1 MRAGAL
7 GLSLLSDPLDA
18 PVLKALEDGPMSLI
32 DLRQTVGSP
41 PETTLRKHLKSL
53 TELGLLMKCRQPGFP
68 GPVTYELTPS
78 GRGLCT
84 AAAAAEAWLKTAPG
98 GPMQFGRPVAKSAI
112 KSVVDAWTTKMARAL
127 AAKPLSLTELD
138 RLLPSVNYPALER
151 RLTAMRLAGQI
162 EPMPGRAGST
172 PYRVTRW
179 MREAVGPLIAAAN
192 WESRHHLTGREPLGR
207 LDFEAILLL
216 ALPLVTLPSTANG
229 ICQLTV
235 DLSSGRQDVA
245 GGAVV
250 VVENGQPVSCAA
262 NLSTE
267 SRSIVRGPGAAWLAA
282 LMGEI
287 QTGIL
292 FEGDKDLGEDV
303 VSALARLCARQLSAP
318 LTAI

>member
-1 MRAGAL
+1 VRAGAL
-7 GLSLLSDPLDA
+7 GLTLLSDPLDA
-18 PVLKALEDGPMSLI
+18 PILKALEDGPMPLI

-41 PETTLRKHLKSL
+41 AETTLRKHLKSL
-53 TELGLLMKCRQPGFP
+53 TDLGLLTKCQQPEFP
-68 GPVTYELTPS
+68 GPVTYELTSS
-78 GRGLCT
+78 GRELCT
-84 AAAAAEAWLKTAPG
+84 AAAATEAWLKTAPG
-98 GPMQFGRPVAKSAI
+98 GPMPFGRPVAKSAL

-127 AAKPLSLTELD
+127 AVKPLSLTELD

-179 MREAVGPLIAAAN
+179 MREAVAPLIAAAN
-192 WESRHHLTGREPLGR
+192 WESRHHPTGREPLGR

-216 ALPLVTLPSTANG
+216 AIPLVTLPSAASGT
-229 ICQLTV
+229 CQLTV
-235 DLSSGRQDVA
+235 DLPNSRQDVA
-245 GGAVV
+245 AGVAVAI
-250 VVENGQPVSCAA
+250 ENGYPVSCTA

-267 SRSIVRGPGAAWLAA
+267 STSTVRGPGPAWLAV

-292 FEGDKDLGEDV
+292 FDGDKDLGEDL
-303 VSALARLCARQLSAP
+303 VSALARLCARQLPTP